1 MEWED
6 GMADILYEFPV
17 AASAA
22 RVFAALST
30 AEGLDA
36 WWTLAAVVGDGYEL
50 GFGAGYEWRAEVVE
64 RKEGVAF
71 VLRMT
76 VADDDWRGTLVG
88 FRLEEREG
96 VTWVGF
102 SHTGWPEANRH
113 YRVSA
118 FCWAMYLRLLKRYC
132 ETGEV
137 MGYAGRLGA

>member
-1 MEWED
+1 
-6 GMADILYEFPV
+6 MADILYDFPI
-17 AASAA
+17 SAPA
-22 RVFAALST
+22 GRVFAAVST

-36 WWTLAAVVGDGYEL
+36 WWTLAAGVDGDSYEL

-64 RKEGVAF
+64 REPF
-71 VLRMT
+71 LLRMT
-76 VADDDWRGTLVG
+76 VADDDWRGTVVG
-88 FRLEEREG
+88 FRLAERDG

-102 SHTGWPEANRH
+102 SHTGWPEANAH

-137 MGYAGRLGA
+137 VRYAARLEA